1 MKKSD
6 LLAAAGF
13 AVALVLFLILS
24 GAFYTVDQTEQ
35 VIITQFGQPVGNPIT
50 EPGLHF
56 KIPFVQSVN
65 SLDKRFLEWDGAPVA
80 IPTRDKT
87 YIHVDTFARWRI
99 EDPKTYFVRL
109 HDERSAQSRLEDI
122 LGSETRNSIAKH
134 DLIEIVRTDK
144 NRQPLHD
151 ESLKGGPTGAI
162 GVLPPIEFG
171 RQKIEEEIKT
181 AAAQKLAG
189 FGIAVLDFRIKRVNY
204 NPDVLDRIYQRMIS
218 ERLQIAQ
225 RFRSEGEG
233 ESARIAGQRERDL
246 NEIQS
251 NAYRR
256 VQEIRGEADAKATEI
271 YARAYTQNPQAAEFY
286 VFLKTLETYHKI
298 FSKDSTLVLSTD
310 SDIFTL
316 LKHAATKTTG
326 SPIPLETPAKPLQ
339 LVEARYRL
347 LKPVLDH
354 LTLGQD
360 GIQYYAYGVIKAQIF
375 QLTRCT
381 ERERYLHLIAFI
393 AHQYYRLHDNQ
404 VDVLLTSLQSF
415 HNSALREHK
424 DQCYS
429 ATRAA
434 Q

>member
-1 MKKSD
+1 MKKSH
-6 LLAAAGF
+6 LLAAAVF

-35 VIITQFGQPVGNPIT
+35 VIITQFGQPVGDPIT

-87 YIHVDTFARWRI
+87 YIHVNTFARWRI
-99 EDPKTYFVRL
+99 EDPKLYFVRL

-144 NRQPLHD
+144 NRQPLRD
-151 ESLKGGPTGAI
+151 ETLKGGPTGTI
-162 GVLPPIEFG
+162 GVLPPVEFG
-171 RQKIEEEIKT
+171 RLKIEEEIK
-181 AAAQKLAG
+181 AAATQKLAE

-233 ESARIAGQRERDL
+233 QSARIAGQRERDL

-286 VFLKTLETYHKI
+286 AFLKTLETYHKI

-310 SDIFTL
+310 SDIFAL

-326 SPIPLETPAKPLQ
+326 SPIPIETPEKLSP
-339 LVEARYRL
+339 
-347 LKPVLDH
+347 
-354 LTLGQD
+354 
-360 GIQYYAYGVIKAQIF
+360 
-375 QLTRCT
+375 
-381 ERERYLHLIAFI
+381 
-393 AHQYYRLHDNQ
+393 
-404 VDVLLTSLQSF
+404 
-415 HNSALREHK
+415 
-424 DQCYS
+424 
-429 ATRAA
+429 
-434 Q
+434 

>member
-1 MKKSD
+1 MKKSH
-6 LLAAAGF
+6 LLAAAVF
-13 AVALVLFLILS
+13 AVALVLLLILS

-35 VIITQFGQPVGNPIT
+35 VIITQFGQPVGDPIT

-87 YIHVDTFARWRI
+87 YIHVNTFARWRI
-99 EDPKTYFVRL
+99 EDPKLYFVRL

-144 NRQPLHD
+144 NRQPLRD
-151 ESLKGGPTGAI
+151 ETLKGGPTGTI

-171 RQKIEEEIKT
+171 RLKIEEEIK
-181 AAAQKLAG
+181 AASRQKLAE

-233 ESARIAGQRERDL
+233 QSARIAGQRERDL

-286 VFLKTLETYHKI
+286 AFLKTLETYHKI

-310 SDIFTL
+310 SDVFAL

-326 SPIPLETPAKPLQ
+326 SPIPLETPAKPS
-339 LVEARYRL
+339 
-347 LKPVLDH
+347 P
-354 LTLGQD
+354 
-360 GIQYYAYGVIKAQIF
+360 
-375 QLTRCT
+375 
-381 ERERYLHLIAFI
+381 
-393 AHQYYRLHDNQ
+393 
-404 VDVLLTSLQSF
+404 
-415 HNSALREHK
+415 
-424 DQCYS
+424 
-429 ATRAA
+429 
-434 Q
+434 

>member
-1 MKKSD
+1 MKKSH
-6 LLAAAGF
+6 LLAAAVF
-13 AVALVLFLILS
+13 AVALVLLLILS

-35 VIITQFGQPVGNPIT
+35 VIITQFGQPVGDPIT

-87 YIHVDTFARWRI
+87 YIHVNTFARWRI
-99 EDPKTYFVRL
+99 EDPKLYFVRL

-144 NRQPLHD
+144 NRQPLRD
-151 ESLKGGPTGAI
+151 ETLKGGPTGTI

-171 RQKIEEEIKT
+171 RLKIEEEIK
-181 AAAQKLAG
+181 AASRQKLAE

-233 ESARIAGQRERDL
+233 QSARIAGQRERDL

-286 VFLKTLETYHKI
+286 AFLKTLETYHKI

-310 SDIFTL
+310 SDIFAL

-326 SPIPLETPAKPLQ
+326 SPIPIETPEKPS
-339 LVEARYRL
+339 
-347 LKPVLDH
+347 P
-354 LTLGQD
+354 
-360 GIQYYAYGVIKAQIF
+360 
-375 QLTRCT
+375 
-381 ERERYLHLIAFI
+381 
-393 AHQYYRLHDNQ
+393 
-404 VDVLLTSLQSF
+404 
-415 HNSALREHK
+415 
-424 DQCYS
+424 
-429 ATRAA
+429 
-434 Q
+434 

>member
-1 MKKSD
+1 MKKSH
-6 LLAAAGF
+6 LLAAAVF
-13 AVALVLFLILS
+13 AVALVLLLILS

-35 VIITQFGQPVGNPIT
+35 VIITQFGQPVGDPIT

-87 YIHVDTFARWRI
+87 YIHVNTFARWRI
-99 EDPKTYFVRL
+99 EDPKLYFVRL
-109 HDERSAQSRLEDI
+109 HDERSAQSRIEDI

-144 NRQPLHD
+144 NRQPLRD
-151 ESLKGGPTGAI
+151 ETLKGGPTGTI

-171 RQKIEEEIKT
+171 RLKIEEEIKT

-233 ESARIAGQRERDL
+233 QSARIAGQRERDL

-286 VFLKTLETYHKI
+286 AFLKTLETYHKI

-310 SDIFTL
+310 SDIFAL

-326 SPIPLETPAKPLQ
+326 SPIPIETPEKPS
-339 LVEARYRL
+339 
-347 LKPVLDH
+347 P
-354 LTLGQD
+354 
-360 GIQYYAYGVIKAQIF
+360 
-375 QLTRCT
+375 
-381 ERERYLHLIAFI
+381 
-393 AHQYYRLHDNQ
+393 
-404 VDVLLTSLQSF
+404 
-415 HNSALREHK
+415 
-424 DQCYS
+424 
-429 ATRAA
+429 
-434 Q
+434 

>member
-1 MKKSD
+1 MKKSH
-6 LLAAAGF
+6 LLAAAVF
-13 AVALVLFLILS
+13 AVALVLLLILS

-35 VIITQFGQPVGNPIT
+35 VIITQFGQPVGDPIT

-87 YIHVDTFARWRI
+87 YIHVNTFARWRI
-99 EDPKTYFVRL
+99 EDPKLYFVRL
-109 HDERSAQSRLEDI
+109 HDERSAQSRIEDI

-144 NRQPLHD
+144 NRQPLRD
-151 ESLKGGPTGAI
+151 ETLKGGPTGTI

-171 RQKIEEEIKT
+171 RLKIEEEIK
-181 AAAQKLAG
+181 AAATQKLAE

-233 ESARIAGQRERDL
+233 QSARIAGQRERDL

-286 VFLKTLETYHKI
+286 AFLKTLETYHKI
-298 FSKDSTLVLSTD
+298 FSKDSTLVLSTG
-310 SDIFTL
+310 SDIFAL

-326 SPIPLETPAKPLQ
+326 SPIPLETPAKPS
-339 LVEARYRL
+339 
-347 LKPVLDH
+347 P
-354 LTLGQD
+354 
-360 GIQYYAYGVIKAQIF
+360 
-375 QLTRCT
+375 
-381 ERERYLHLIAFI
+381 
-393 AHQYYRLHDNQ
+393 
-404 VDVLLTSLQSF
+404 
-415 HNSALREHK
+415 
-424 DQCYS
+424 
-429 ATRAA
+429 
-434 Q
+434 